1 MPAKTHQMVLKVHF
15 SEPVSAGE
23 ARLQVHEAFGSA
35 MHFTSNGCPAPTFR
49 ISAKPKPVPRPNR
62 GSQNTAMLDDLQRV
76 LNLISEAEGAHDYA
90 IECLEDAESYLRR
103 MIRRLENGS

>member
-49 ISAKPKPVPRPNR
+49 ISAKPKPVPRPKY
-62 GSQNTAMLDDLQRV
+62 GSQNTAMLDDLDRLLV
-76 LNLISEAEGAHDYA
+76 LLKEIEGAHDYD
-90 IECLEDAESYLRR
+90 IECVEDAESHVRR